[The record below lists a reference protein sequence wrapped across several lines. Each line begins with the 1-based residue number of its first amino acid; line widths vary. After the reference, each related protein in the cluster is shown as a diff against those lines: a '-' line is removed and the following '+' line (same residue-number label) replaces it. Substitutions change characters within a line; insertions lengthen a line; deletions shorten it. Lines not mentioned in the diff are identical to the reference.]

1 MSAELTA
8 FANSLV
14 SIASD
19 NLSVKL
25 AFDEESVEWLDGY
38 IERIRLTLDETSIDA
53 SVASARNRTDKLTKS
68 RY

>member
-1 MSAELTA
+1 MAG
-8 FANSLV
+8 
-14 SIASD
+14 
-19 NLSVKL
+19 
-25 AFDEESVEWLDGY
+25 WLDGY